1 MAIKPVICGIA
12 FVACLMAAVMAI
24 PMVSRTSPDVITHG
38 VSPLASLTA
47 G

>member
-1 MAIKPVICGIA
+1 MIYGFA

-24 PMVSRTSPDVITHG
+24 PMVAR
-38 VSPLASLTA
+38 VSPNVVIQGISPLPSLAAA